1 MSLDFYIKQNDSSP
15 IIRAKLRGAGNAL
28 LNLSAATVNFRMQKS
43 SGENV
48 IQGAAEIFD
57 PSEGAVQ
64 YIWQSGD
71 TSVAGVYLAEFEVT
85 YADGKVESFP
95 NVGYMQVNIK
105 PELS

>member
-15 IIRAKLRGAGNAL
+15 IIRAKLRGAGNAP

-48 IQGAAEIFD
+48 VQGAAEIFD
-57 PSEGAVQ
+57 PSEGTVQ
-64 YIWQSGD
+64 YTWQSGD

>member
-48 IQGAAEIFD
+48 IQGEAEIFD
-57 PSEGAVQ
+57 PSEGTVQ
-64 YIWQSGD
+64 YTWQSGD
-71 TSVAGVYLAEFEVT
+71 TSVSGVYLAEFEVT

-105 PELS
+105 PELG